1 MTLWTVLVVDE
12 AGSEIQ
18 DAPPQIRRKFD
29 KWVVAVQGL
38 GPWLKGGWR
47 TEALKGVLKD
57 FYSVRLNRQ
66 WRVIFQVQAVRK
78 VVVIRIVA
86 HDYKGA
92 VR

>member
-18 DAPPQIRRKFD
+18 DAPPQIRKKFD

-38 GPWLKGGWR
+38 GPW
-47 TEALKGVLKD
+47 
-57 FYSVRLNRQ
+57 LNRQ